1 MFFTVFLNHQAV
13 SQQVVPS
20 GVSGTFRSHLATCTF
35 RIGKNSKGRF
45 GRWYHWSNRVTNLVP
60 CSGIEACS
68 GGPIQA
74 RGQTNSMHFCQ
85 ILFSLL
91 MTPFWFYLKNLRI
104 SVWSKT
110 FNSSRNG
117 APLSLCEKNPHPFE
131 ELMFLFPF
139 STQKKKHQHFETHIR
154 SQVVF
159 LNEAWQVFLMVLET
173 HFWAQ
178 PMAPGRRWQ
187 KEEGV
192 EKRWRW
198 RTETWSTERESL

>member
-1 MFFTVFLNHQAV
+1 MVLKHAVVGPYKPEAKPIACIFVRFCSHYSWLLSDFTWKIYG
-13 SQQVVPS
+13 SQFDQRPS
-20 GVSGTFRSHLATCTF
+20 IHRATDP
-35 RIGKNSKGRF
+35 
-45 GRWYHWSNRVTNLVP
+45 RW
-60 CSGIEACS
+60 ACV
-68 GGPIQA
+68 
-74 RGQTNSMHFCQ
+74 
-85 ILFSLL
+85 
-91 MTPFWFYLKNLRI
+91 K
-104 SVWSKT
+104 
-110 FNSSRNG
+110 
-117 APLSLCEKNPHPFE
+117 KNPHPFE